1 MFQLLLSHTFNK
13 SVHIWCQQQYTPISP
28 LTQQQLNGVCAKD
41 VFNTFSAEATGF
53 MNATLMYWGAC
64 AAQNIASELGYPPE
78 ATSVLPPE
86 KVDEFNA
93 VVYGPARTKSHAAA
107 PAPESALAEAEQKVE
122 MAQAA
127 LVAAQAAI
135 ATAAAG
141 VSSLETV
148 KAANGP

>member
-1 MFQLLLSHTFNK
+1 M
-13 SVHIWCQQQYTPISP
+13 
-28 LTQQQLNGVCAKD
+28 CAKD